1 MRVVVTGGAG
11 FIGSNLA
18 RALCERGDD
27 VVVVDTLTTGKRE
40 RVPAEAAFHLLDVA
54 SPLFKR
60 LLETQPFDLIY
71 HEAASVSVRQSVAQP
86 AQDAEVNVLGSLR
99 VLEAAIATGV
109 PTVVLASSCGVY
121 GDQAV
126 IPIHEDAPLHPTSPY
141 GAAKQCVEVYARV
154 LSAVHGLH
162 VTCLR
167 YANVYGP
174 GAEAHSEAGVI
185 PLFIDALESGAA
197 PLIYGDGRATRDYIH
212 VDDIVRALVAAR
224 YLRGFHVIN
233 LGTGIETSVDEL
245 FTLLHERMGGPAAR
259 YAPARAGE
267 IRRSALD
274 TSRAAS
280 LLGWRAKVTL
290 AKGLDRLVAPR
301 SYPAYQAAGG

>member
-40 RVPAEAAFHLLDVA
+40 RVPGEAEFHLLDVA

-71 HEAASVSVRQSVAQP
+71 HEAASVSVRRSAAQP
-86 AQDAEVNVLGSLR
+86 AQDAEVNVLGSLC

-126 IPIHEDAPLHPTSPY
+126 IPIH
-141 GAAKQCVEVYARV
+141 
-154 LSAVHGLH
+154 
-162 VTCLR
+162 
-167 YANVYGP
+167 
-174 GAEAHSEAGVI
+174 
-185 PLFIDALESGAA
+185 
-197 PLIYGDGRATRDYIH
+197 
-212 VDDIVRALVAAR
+212 
-224 YLRGFHVIN
+224 
-233 LGTGIETSVDEL
+233 
-245 FTLLHERMGGPAAR
+245 PAAV
-259 YAPARAGE
+259 
-267 IRRSALD
+267 RSAG
-274 TSRAAS
+274 SRRGATIS
-280 LLGWRAKVTL
+280 V
-290 AKGLDRLVAPR
+290 
-301 SYPAYQAAGG
+301 